1 MTTTKFNIQINA
13 PKEKVWQVLWSD
25 ASYPQWTAAFH
36 EGSYAKGDW
45 QEGSSIQFLAP
56 EGDGMYSRIHK
67 MIPNEQMT
75 FEHLGEIKGGVEQP
89 QSDWAG
95 AKETY
100 YLSENNGVTEVTVE
114 LDTVDEYLQY
124 FKDTFPK
131 ALQLLKQLSEAK
143 TTATVS

>member
-13 PKEKVWQVLWSD
+13 PKEKVWEVLWND
-25 ASYPQWTAAFH
+25 ESYRQWTAAFH

-45 QEGSSIQFLAP
+45 QEGGKIQFLAP

-67 MIPNEQMT
+67 LAPYTQMT
-75 FEHLGEIKGGVEQP
+75 FEHLGEIKGGEEQP
-89 QSDWAG
+89 QSSWAG

-100 YLSENNGVTEVTVE
+100 YLTENNGITELTVE
-114 LDTVDEYLQY
+114 VDLVDEYLQY

-131 ALQLLKQLSEAK
+131 ALQLVKQLSEAK
-143 TTATVS
+143 ATAPVS